1 MFYLDPVSYVY
12 IYIYSDDMVIYSCAL
27 FPSGPVEDPN
37 HPALAA
43 SQIDRIESNDWSYLR
58 NGQGIETLKV
68 NGRLA
73 MLFLADPN
81 GEENLFQE

>member
-43 SQIDRIESNDWSYLR
+43 SQIDRIESNDWSYLH